1 MHSPATTCAHLRS
14 HAEEASTLRTL
25 NTFAV
30 DLIAIPSVEDLFW
43 YVAQQVVGRLN
54 FVDCVIYQANEEQT
68 DLRQVAAWGQKNP
81 FGRSIVDPLV
91 IPFGSGITGQ
101 VAQTQ
106 QAIIIDDLLKD
117 QNYIPDTQPA
127 RSEICVPLM
136 FRGRVVGVIDSEHP
150 EPGAFGEAEL
160 EILSTVA
167 AMMGAKLE
175 LLAEAERS
183 VQRYQDLVASHAQLT
198 QEVTHRKALEAKLF
212 EAKNMESIGR
222 LTGRFAHE
230 FNNLL
235 TVIMGNLEFL
245 DVDSKT
251 ADSEQF
257 LDAARTAAG
266 RGARLMR
273 DLLVFAQRT
282 RLDPVA
288 IDLNALVVALNQD
301 PPTALGRRP
310 DLTLAEGLWQIKADR
325 KGLEN
330 ALFNLIE
337 NAQDAIAAGG
347 SLTVSTENIIHNLSG
362 NAHLSTEIAPGR
374 YVRLSVTDTGAG
386 IPADRLSQIFDPF
399 YTSKPVG
406 SGTGLGLSFVRGFIH
421 QSGGA
426 VTVKSDVGRGSTF
439 HLYLPAV
446 PDSANELLTN
456 SQ

>member
-212 EAKNMESIGR
+212 EARNMESIGR

>member
-183 VQRYQDLVASHAQLT
+183 VQRY
-198 QEVTHRKALEAKLF
+198 
-212 EAKNMESIGR
+212 
-222 LTGRFAHE
+222 
-230 FNNLL
+230 
-235 TVIMGNLEFL
+235 
-245 DVDSKT
+245 
-251 ADSEQF
+251 
-257 LDAARTAAG
+257 
-266 RGARLMR
+266 
-273 DLLVFAQRT
+273 
-282 RLDPVA
+282 
-288 IDLNALVVALNQD
+288 
-301 PPTALGRRP
+301 
-310 DLTLAEGLWQIKADR
+310 
-325 KGLEN
+325 
-330 ALFNLIE
+330 
-337 NAQDAIAAGG
+337 
-347 SLTVSTENIIHNLSG
+347 
-362 NAHLSTEIAPGR
+362 
-374 YVRLSVTDTGAG
+374 
-386 IPADRLSQIFDPF
+386 
-399 YTSKPVG
+399 
-406 SGTGLGLSFVRGFIH
+406 
-421 QSGGA
+421 
-426 VTVKSDVGRGSTF
+426 
-439 HLYLPAV
+439 
-446 PDSANELLTN
+446 
-456 SQ
+456 